1 VEYTVTTERRR
12 LNAVVEGRDERG
24 QILILVMGMLVMIGI
39 FAGALVGLAT
49 PTFHH
54 AASVRNL
61 NDTVATADSGIN
73 WAIQSLQGNP
83 TPCLETTPTPM
94 SGPPSVNT
102 GNAGSLSVS
111 CQAVQLSTPPYTP
124 PAGVNYAGVSYA
136 VIKST
141 FTPSSGTPVVTAEAV
156 VQVNDTSG
164 SATVVSWRICQDKI
178 EAPSC

>member
-1 VEYTVTTERRR
+1 VECTVTTERRR

-83 TPCLETTPTPM
+83 TACPPA
-94 SGPPSVNT
+94 GPQPPVNT
-102 GNAGSLSVS
+102 GSLAVT
-111 CQAVQLSTPPYTP
+111 CQDVTAQVTASGHPPP
-124 PAGVNYAGVSYA
+124 PGARYLQITSQA
-136 VIKST
+136 
-141 FTPSSGTPVVTAEAV
+141 TPSSGSPVTAKAV
-156 VQVNDTSG
+156 VQVNDTTG
-164 SATVVSWRICQDKI
+164 SATIESWRVCQDGP
-178 EAPSC
+178 ALC